1 MGTGRPLQM
10 SSSPVLCAQCTS
22 ALLNASSRSM
32 QAGVQNVKM
41 TKLMAYVSFVADSK
55 SCVRGGLVH
64 AVVLASKAYYCL
76 HITGVD

>member
-41 TKLMAYVSFVADSK
+41 TKLMAYVSFVALIGSRENVG
-55 SCVRGGLVH
+55 SV
-64 AVVLASKAYYCL
+64 AV
-76 HITGVD
+76 